1 MNFHFTFAD
10 ICLAAIAIA
19 LWLGLIFGFDWS

>member
-1 MNFHFTFAD
+1 MMQLTFGD

-19 LWLGLIFGFDWS
+19 LWVAVIWGFNVT

>member
-1 MNFHFTFAD
+1 MNLNLTFAD

-19 LWLGLIFGFDWS
+19 LWVGVVFGWNL

>member
-10 ICLAAIAIA
+10 VCLAAIAIA
-19 LWLGLIFGFDWS
+19 LWVAVVFGFNI

>member
-1 MNFHFTFAD
+1 MNLHFTFAD

-19 LWLGLIFGFDWS
+19 LWLGLIFGWNW